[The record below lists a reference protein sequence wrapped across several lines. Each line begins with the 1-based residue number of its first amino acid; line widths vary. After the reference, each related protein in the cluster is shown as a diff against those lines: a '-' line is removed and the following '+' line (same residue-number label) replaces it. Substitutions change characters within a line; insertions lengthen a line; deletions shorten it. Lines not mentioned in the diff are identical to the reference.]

1 MKKQIAFFDFDGTI
15 TSKDSFLEF
24 IKFQKGRLYFYAGLL
39 MCSPWLVGYT
49 LGLVSNSM
57 AKEKLITFFFKNQ
70 SIESFNNDCS
80 QFSSVVL
87 KKIIRIAAL
96 QKMEQ
101 LKLQGFEIVIVSASI
116 ENWLQPC
123 CTKNN
128 IKLIAT
134 KLQIVDN
141 KLTGKMEGLN
151 CNAAEK
157 LRRIKEEYNLAD
169 YETIYCYGNTKGDKP
184 MLSVATKSFYRYFK

>member
-1 MKKQIAFFDFDGTI
+1 MSKQIAFFDFDGTI

-24 IKFQKGRLYFYAGLL
+24 IKFQKGQLYFYAGLL
-39 MCSPWLVGYT
+39 MCSPWLIGYAF
-49 LGLVSNSM
+49 GLLSNNM

-70 SIESFNNDCS
+70 QIENFNETCL
-80 QFSSVVL
+80 QFSSIDL

-96 QKMEQ
+96 QEIAQ
-101 LKLQGFEIVIVSASI
+101 LKLQGFEVVIVSASI

-123 CTKNN
+123 CEKNN

-151 CNAAEK
+151 CNAEEK
-157 LRRIKEEYNLAD
+157 LRRIKEAYNLAD

-184 MLSVATKSFYRYFK
+184 MLGVATKSFYRYF

>member
-24 IKFQKGRLYFYAGLL
+24 IKFQKGRLYFYVGLL
-39 MCSPWLVGYT
+39 MCSPWLLGYT
-49 LGLVSNSM
+49 LGLLSNSM

-70 SIESFNNDCS
+70 SIENFNNDCS

-157 LRRIKEEYNLAD
+157 LRRIKDAYNLAN

-184 MLSVATKSFYRYFK
+184 MLGVATKSFYRYFK

>member
-24 IKFQKGRLYFYAGLL
+24 IKFQKGWLYFYARLL

-70 SIESFNNDCS
+70 PIESFNDDCS
-80 QFSSVVL
+80 QFSFIVL
-87 KKIIRIAAL
+87 EKIMLTSAL
-96 QKMEQ
+96 QEIAQ

-123 CTKNN
+123 CIKNN

-141 KLTGKMEGLN
+141 KLTGKMQGLN
-151 CNAAEK
+151 CNASEK
-157 LRRIKEEYNLAD
+157 LRRIKDAYNLAD

-184 MLSVATKSFYRYFK
+184 MLGVATKSFYRYFK